1 MNRREESWAELRT
14 TTMIIYALYAA
25 APLLFGVPLLV
36 GGVLAF
42 VKREEMSGS
51 PYFDHLEYL
60 FRTLI
65 GTLIG
70 AVVIFV
76 FARILSSFVSLLM
89 YVAWD
94 VMLLVALWY
103 VYRVAMGFYRLWTDR
118 PVSPSSW
125 L

>member
-89 YVAWD
+89 YVAW
-94 VMLLVALWY
+94 AG
-103 VYRVAMGFYRLWTDR
+103 R
-118 PVSPSSW
+118 
-125 L
+125 